1 MNIATFVKS
10 KTLIFST
17 ILAVL
22 SVVQGYIMQWSLT
35 PDIQMYIGLV
45 LAVVIAVLRV
55 LTAEPLQK

>member
-1 MNIATFVKS
+1 MNIPTFVKS

-45 LAVVIAVLRV
+45 VAVVIAVLRV